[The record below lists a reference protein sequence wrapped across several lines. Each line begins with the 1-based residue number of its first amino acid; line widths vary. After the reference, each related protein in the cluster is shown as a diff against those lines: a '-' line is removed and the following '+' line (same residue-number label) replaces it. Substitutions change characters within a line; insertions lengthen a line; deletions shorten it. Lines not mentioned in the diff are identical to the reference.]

1 MVNLDPAFPADV
13 DGIFHEVGIVFVAG
27 EVRHFVACC
36 FDLLFDPL
44 VIGGTAALGES
55 SIIVPPSIDGNLN
68 EKRFGSRLF

>member
-1 MVNLDPAFPADV
+1 
-13 DGIFHEVGIVFVAG
+13 VAG